1 MNHRAREKVTTA
13 VPEMLLLI
21 FQVMIFSLLM
31 VKAVTEGF
39 EARRNEIIL
48 FGCLLLGIF
57 ISHRLIRRFSVG
69 DEYLFLIAEFLI
81 SLGVMMIY
89 RLDHSAGMKQG
100 VWIGLSLLMYFVGY
114 AFLRGT
120 GGIFRK
126 LFYPALAVSYLLFF
140 STFAFGSRVKGAVNW
155 IQLGKFTFQPA
166 ELTKVL
172 LIFLLASYY
181 SYPKRA
187 HLENYPNY
195 NGIWDRYG
203 GFIISGI
210 VYSFIGLLFLQR
222 DLGMS
227 VIFFLILFVT
237 QFVFEKDRRVLWM
250 NAGIAVLGALGG
262 YFLFHHVQV
271 RVDAWLAPLK
281 YVEGKGYQITQS
293 LIAISEG
300 SFFGTGVG
308 LGYPGYIPAAKTDFV
323 FSAICEEMGLFTGVA
338 VILLYLLLV
347 YRGIKISLSVHSSFA
362 RILSLGVSI
371 SFGFQALIIL
381 GGVTKMIPM
390 TGITLPFVSYGGSSM
405 LMSMMLMLV
414 LQYASEEGWG
424 SVDES

>member
-1 MNHRAREKVTTA
+1 MKNRVREKATIA
-13 VPEMLLLI
+13 APEVLLLL
-21 FQVMIFSLLM
+21 FQALIFSLLM
-31 VKAVTEGF
+31 LKAAMEGF
-39 EARRNEIIL
+39 EGRRTEIIL
-48 FGCLLLGIF
+48 FGGLLLGMYMT
-57 ISHRLIRRFSVG
+57 HRLIRRYSLG
-69 DEYLFLIAEFLI
+69 DEYVFLIVEFMIGIGL
-81 SLGVMMIY
+81 MMIY
-89 RLDHSAGMKQG
+89 RLDHSAGIKQG
-100 VWIGLSLLMYFVGY
+100 VWVVLSLAAYFIGY
-114 AFLRGT
+114 VFLRKT
-120 GGIFRK
+120 GGLFRK
-126 LFYPALAVSYLLFF
+126 FFYPALGVSYLLFL
-140 STFAFGSRVKGAVNW
+140 STFLLGNRVKGAVNW

-181 SYPKRA
+181 SQPKRA
-187 HLENYPNY
+187 HLSNRLGY
-195 NGIWDRYG
+195 NQAWDRYG
-203 GFIISGI
+203 GFFISAI

-227 VIFFLILFVT
+227 AIFFLILFAT
-237 QFVFEKDRRVLWM
+237 QFVFEENRKVLWM
-250 NAGIAVLGALGG
+250 NMGIAVLGSTAG
-262 YFLFHHVQV
+262 YFFFHHVRV

-293 LIAISEG
+293 LIAIAEG
-300 SFFGTGVG
+300 SFFGTGIG
-308 LGYPGYIPAAKTDFV
+308 LGHPSYIPAAKTDFV

-338 VILLYLLLV
+338 VILLFLLFV

-362 RILSLGVSI
+362 RILSLGVSV
-371 SFGFQALIIL
+371 SFGCQALIIL

-405 LMSMMLMLV
+405 LMSMILVLV